1 MTRREQGFEGRDG
14 EAGGAAEDEFHSL
27 PLARAL
33 HLANLAQIEVALQ
46 CAHAKDEQHA
56 VEVVNLMLDA
66 AREQLFAIHL
76 EPLALLVLGADADLG
91 GAYDLLAD
99 VGEAEAAFL
108 LIELALS
115 EDDLGIDEHQLLA
128 GLLAHAEVD
137 SGKAL

>member
-1 MTRREQGFEGRDG
+1 
-14 EAGGAAEDEFHSL
+14 
-27 PLARAL
+27 
-33 HLANLAQIEVALQ
+33 
-46 CAHAKDEQHA
+46 
-56 VEVVNLMLDA
+56 MLDA